1 MYLIVILK
9 EKVFDIVKFLSGLK
23 TLVHGRSV
31 LYYPVMPSTQ
41 SILVNRFHGMN
52 QGLLSITDYQ
62 TQGTGRG
69 KNKWDSPYGCLMFSF
84 KSTIPH
90 SSLLP
95 PLQYLISIAVVKGIK
110 NIPGC
115 EVLFFYIKIQK
126 LDIQIK
132 WPNDIYAKKTY
143 KIGGILCQSIFS
155 HDGFD
160 VTSGVG
166 INVLNSHPTTCLQD
180 LLYEQYPKGD
190 APILTREKVLDSFLN
205 EFVSMFIRYKHTGF
219 KPFIREYTKY
229 WLHTNQKITV
239 NDREGKQFKAVV
251 KGINDQGYLIA
262 KINDTGEYTELYP
275 DGNRFDFFKGLV
287 MKRKTEEEKLSDS
300 IMDTA

>member
-1 MYLIVILK
+1 MLLDQKMYLIVILK

-115 EVLFFYIKIQK
+115 EVLFF
-126 LDIQIK
+126 L
-132 WPNDIYAKKTY
+132 Y
-143 KIGGILCQSIFS
+143 KNI
-155 HDGFD
+155 
-160 VTSGVG
+160 
-166 INVLNSHPTTCLQD
+166 
-180 LLYEQYPKGD
+180 E
-190 APILTREKVLDSFLN
+190 
-205 EFVSMFIRYKHTGF
+205 IRY
-219 KPFIREYTKY
+219 
-229 WLHTNQKITV
+229 TN
-239 NDREGKQFKAVV
+239 
-251 KGINDQGYLIA
+251 
-262 KINDTGEYTELYP
+262 
-275 DGNRFDFFKGLV
+275 
-287 MKRKTEEEKLSDS
+287 
-300 IMDTA
+300 